1 MREIK
6 FKGKKNN
13 NSEWIFGDLVHYD
26 DKIYITPCKY
36 SSKPIEY
43 FEVIPETISQFTGL
57 KDKNGVEI
65 YEGDIVEHDV
75 QSYYLDISDWELIK
89 GEVVFINGLWCVCS
103 ECHPLW
109 GFNNEVI
116 GNIHDKN

>member
-6 FKGKKNN
+6 FKAQRTDGKG
-13 NSEWIFGDLVHYD
+13 WVYGDYRRMVIGGNIKY
-26 DKIYITPCKY
+26 YIQELDC
-36 SSKPIEY
+36 KPIR
-43 FEVIPETISQFTGL
+43 VIPETVSQFTGL
-57 KDKNGVEI
+57 KDKNGFEI

-75 QSYYLDISDWELIK
+75 QSNYLDISDWELIK

-116 GNIHDKN
+116 GSIHDKN